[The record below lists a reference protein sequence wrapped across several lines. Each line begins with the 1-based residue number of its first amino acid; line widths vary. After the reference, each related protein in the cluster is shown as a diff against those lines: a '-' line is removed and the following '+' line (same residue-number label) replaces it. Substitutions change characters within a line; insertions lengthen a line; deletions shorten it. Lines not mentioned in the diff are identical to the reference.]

1 MGTALIDI
9 VREVQHETAPR
20 PLDRP
25 VARPRYPGDPFWAA
39 ERLESAMREAGVSA
53 EDFRRDD
60 YRDEWPESTAE
71 YGRQFRHVGRGRR
84 S

>member
-1 MGTALIDI
+1 MSTALIDI

-25 VARPRYPGDPFWAA
+25 VARPRYPGDPFHAA

-53 EDFRRDD
+53 EDFREVGN
-60 YRDEWPESTAE
+60 YFPESRKRI
-71 YGRQFRHVGRGRR
+71 GGG